1 MCFPPIPCVLSGTLL
16 FPRNKYLVLRMGQKE
31 VLCEDV
37 LESMVSEGA
46 ARAPHGPGFHASCC
60 AGDQAASVLGS
71 MVREGRPVLHCCLE
85 CILLCCRTSDVGTLG
100 SMVRAGQCCTAVLHA
115 SCCAVEQAVGVLES
129 LASRAAEC
137 MPAPALQIVFSE
149 GWWVGSPEENPE
161 ERRLPEPDW
170 LAQPQLHEKYDF
182 SSRGEARLCC
192 QSSSLVEQCTV
203 HCAFPA
209 AAAPEARLQRMGWRW
224 FAAWAGAC

>member
-46 ARAPHGPGFHASCC
+46 ARAPHGPVYHASCC

-85 CILLCCRTSDVGTLG
+85 CILLCCRTSDVG
-100 SMVRAGQCCTAVLHA
+100 A
-115 SCCAVEQAVGVLES
+115 LES
-129 LASRAAEC
+129 LASRAAAC

-170 LAQPQLHEKYDF
+170 LAEPQLHEKYDF

-192 QSSSLVEQCTV
+192 QSSSLVEQSTV